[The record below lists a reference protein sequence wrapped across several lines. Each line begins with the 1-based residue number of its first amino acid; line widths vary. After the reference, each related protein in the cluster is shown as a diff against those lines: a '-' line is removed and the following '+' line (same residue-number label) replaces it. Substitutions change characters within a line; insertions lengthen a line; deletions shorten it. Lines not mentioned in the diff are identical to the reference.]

1 MAAVGNV
8 GFGKTNDMGAYFAEV
23 AQHFSTV
30 EDAEEKALLAE
41 NVVEE
46 VRLAVDV
53 ASADAA
59 GGA

>member
-1 MAAVGNV
+1 MAAVGSV

-23 AQHFSTV
+23 AQHFGTI

-46 VRLAVDV
+46 VRLSIDA
-53 ASADAA
+53 ARADAA
-59 GGA
+59 GRA